1 MKAQT
6 KALEV
11 PTRIQLKNI
20 LFTTDFS
27 PASRAAVPYALEL
40 GKHYGAKLHALHVR
54 PTGVNPMTPAS
65 SWGSLEEVAKAE
77 AVQHRQMLLDAFA
90 GVETEVLL
98 RDGDVWPNIAEVVEK
113 SKIDLIVTGTR
124 GRSGVAKFLLGSRA
138 EEIYRN
144 APCPVLTVGPHS
156 KSDLKDV
163 GEFTNILFATDF
175 GPESVAAAAYAI
187 SLAQE
192 YEAHLTMLHV
202 VGDAKANEFVQPT
215 DLTASSEQ
223 LLHKLVP
230 ADAELWC
237 APKFLVER
245 GEAAEKILDVAAR
258 SRADLIVLGMRKAS
272 GFPGAAEHLPIA
284 TAHKIVTHA
293 TCPVLTVRG

>member
-1 MKAQT
+1 MKAQM
-6 KALEV
+6 KPIDAQA
-11 PTRIQLKNI
+11 RIQLKNI

-27 PASRAAVPYALEL
+27 PASRAAIPYALEL

-54 PTGVNPMTPAS
+54 PPVVKPMTPAS
-65 SWGSLEEVAKAE
+65 SWRSLEEVAEEE
-77 AVQHRQMLLDAFA
+77 ASKHRQELLNAFA

-98 RDGDVWPNIAEVVEK
+98 TDGDVWSNIAAAIEK
-113 SKIDLIVTGTR
+113 SNIDLIVTGTR

-144 APCPVLTVGPHS
+144 APRPVLTVGPHS
-156 KSDLKDV
+156 KSDLKNV
-163 GEFTNILFATDF
+163 GEFTSILFATDF
-175 GPESVAAAAYAI
+175 GPQSIAAAPYAI

-202 VGDAKANEFVQPT
+202 VGDAKTNEFVQPT

-245 GEAAEKILDVAAR
+245 GETAEKILDVAAR

-272 GFPGAAEHLPIA
+272 GLPGAAEHLPIA

-293 TCPVLTVRG
+293 TCPVLTIRG